1 MANWSDKRAAKSV
14 ATRAPRYGGF
24 ALDLSFV
31 SSFALSLVLS
41 LALFPLVSLCFS
53 SAASAA
59 EIEDLRL
66 WRAPDHT
73 RLVFDLSESADYNL
87 FTLDSPERVVIDIEK
102 STLATRLGDI
112 EFADSPITGLRSAA
126 RDGGKLRVVIDLTE
140 RTRPKSFKLEPS
152 AGQGHRLVVDLYD
165 LDAAKNSTA
174 ASTPQPEAKRSTA
187 AAPADAAADA
197 RRDIVVAISAG
208 HGGEDP
214 GGIGYDGKL
223 QEKNITLRIA
233 RALYDYLDAM
243 PGYAPVM
250 VRDGDYYV
258 ELARRPEIA
267 RERRA
272 DLFVAVHTDW
282 YKTSRARG
290 LTIYAL
296 SGDRADRENARRVA
310 QKENTAD
317 LLGGV
322 GSDLTLSSWDDD
334 VALTLVSLQM
344 AWSMEQSVIAGSHI
358 LNAVGGITRLR
369 KTKVQQAS
377 LEVLKSPDIPSILI
391 ETGYLTNPEEARRL
405 NTSAFQQ
412 QLAGGIGRGVMDY
425 FYAAPPKGTLV
436 AWQKANGVLPATYT
450 VKRGDSLSMI
460 AQRFGT
466 SMARLK
472 SLNKLRGDGVQIGQV
487 LKLPGGRETTVRE
500 HKIQRGETLSGIA
513 QRYRVSVSD
522 LVALNKVDANRILVG
537 QVLKIPAS

>member
-1 MANWSDKRAAKSV
+1 MAFRPTPLTSHPIDAMAIARPRFSRPAVSCRAALLWLCAAA
-14 ATRAPRYGGF
+14 ATP
-24 ALDLSFV
+24 V
-31 SSFALSLVLS
+31 SY
-41 LALFPLVSLCFS
+41 
-53 SAASAA
+53 AA
-59 EIEDLRL
+59 EVRDLRL

-73 RLVFDLSESADYNL
+73 RLVFDLSAGVEYKL
-87 FTLDSPERVVIDIEK
+87 FTLDAPERVVIDIAD
-102 STLATRLGDI
+102 SSLATRLGDI
-112 EFADSPITGLRSAA
+112 EFEDSPITGLRSAT
-126 RDGGKLRVVIDLTE
+126 RDGGLLRVVIDLNTK
-140 RTRPKSFKLEPS
+140 TQPKSFTLEPN
-152 AGQGHRLVVDLYD
+152 AEQGHRLVVDLYD
-165 LDAAKNSTA
+165 SSDERVATALSVRDGSERDKPKRATNRA
-174 ASTPQPEAKRSTA
+174 ASNSATPSGE
-187 AAPADAAADA
+187 

-223 QEKNITLRIA
+223 QEKHITLRIA
-233 RALYDYLDAM
+233 RALYDYLDRM

-258 ELARRPEIA
+258 KLSRRPEIA

-322 GSDLTLSSWDDD
+322 GSDLSLGSWDDD

-344 AWSMEQSVIAGSHI
+344 AWSMEQSVIAGSRV
-358 LNAVGGITRLR
+358 LDAVGGITRLR

-391 ETGYLTNPEEARRL
+391 ETGYLTNPEEAKRL
-405 NTSAFQQ
+405 NTSSFQK
-412 QLAGGIGRGVMDY
+412 QLADSIGRGVMAY
-425 FYAAPPKGTLV
+425 FYDAPPEGSLI
-436 AWQKANGVLPATYT
+436 AWQKSNGVTPTSYT
-450 VKRGDSLSMI
+450 VRRGDSLSMI

-466 SMARLK
+466 TMAALKKHNSLK
-472 SLNKLRGDGVQIGQV
+472 SDGVQIGQV
-487 LKLPGGRETTVRE
+487 IKLPGGVEPAARE
-500 HKIQRGETLSGIA
+500 HKIQSGETLSGIA
-513 QRYRVSVSD
+513 ARYRVSLAD
-522 LVALNKVDANRILVG
+522 LRRLNELRADRILVG
-537 QVLKIPAS
+537 QVLRIPAS

>member
-1 MANWSDKRAAKSV
+1 MNARRVFS
-14 ATRAPRYGGF
+14 
-24 ALDLSFV
+24 V
-31 SSFALSLVLS
+31 SSRVARTPSRLALCLS
-41 LALFPLVSLCFS
+41 LAAALFL
-53 SAASAA
+53 ASAESA
-59 EIEDLRL
+59 EVRDVRL
-66 WRAPDHT
+66 WHAPDHT
-73 RLVFDLSESADYNL
+73 RLVFDLSDQVDYTL
-87 FTLDSPERVVIDIEK
+87 FSLDGPERVVIDLAD
-102 STLATRLGDI
+102 SSLATRLGDI
-112 EFADSPITGLRSAA
+112 DFADSPVTGLRSAE
-126 RDGGKLRVVIDLTE
+126 RDGGLLRIVIDLNTK
-140 RTRPKSFKLEPS
+140 TAPKSFKLEPNTEL
-152 AGQGHRLVVDLYD
+152 GHRLVVDLYE
-165 LDAAKNSTA
+165 AGA
-174 ASTPQPEAKRSTA
+174 ASGVQSGA
-187 AAPADAAADA
+187 AATPARVPEPKVHASNDA

-233 RALYDYLDAM
+233 RALYDYLDTM
-243 PGYAPVM
+243 PGYSPVM

-272 DLFVAVHTDW
+272 DLFVAIHTDW

-322 GSDLTLSSWDDD
+322 GSDLSLGSWDDD

-344 AWSMEQSVIAGSHI
+344 AWSMEQSLIAGTHI
-358 LNAVGGITRLR
+358 LDAVGGITRLR

-391 ETGYLTNPEEARRL
+391 ETGYLTNPEEAKKL
-405 NTSAFQQ
+405 NTAAFQQ

-425 FYAAPPKGTLV
+425 FFDAPPEGTLV
-436 AWQKANGVLPATYT
+436 AWQKANGVVPASYT
-450 VKRGDSLSMI
+450 VRRGDSLSMI

-466 SMARLK
+466 SMAELKRLN
-472 SLNKLRGDGVQIGQV
+472 SLRSDGVQIGQV
-487 LKLPGGRETTVRE
+487 LKLPAGQESATRE
-500 HKIQRGETLSGIA
+500 HRIQRGETLSGIA
-513 QRYRVSVSD
+513 QRYRVSVSE
-522 LVALNKVDANRILVG
+522 LTALNKVDANRILVG

>member
-1 MANWSDKRAAKSV
+1 MAFRPTPLTSHPIDAMAIARPRFSRPRVRCRALLLWLCAAA
-14 ATRAPRYGGF
+14 ATP
-24 ALDLSFV
+24 V
-31 SSFALSLVLS
+31 SY
-41 LALFPLVSLCFS
+41 
-53 SAASAA
+53 AA
-59 EIEDLRL
+59 EVRDLRL

-73 RLVFDLSESADYNL
+73 RLVFDLSAGVEYKL
-87 FTLDSPERVVIDIEK
+87 FTLDAPERVVIDIAD
-102 STLATRLGDI
+102 SSLATRLGDI
-112 EFADSPITGLRSAA
+112 EFEDSPITGLRSAT
-126 RDGGKLRVVIDLTE
+126 RDGGLLRVVIDLNTK
-140 RTRPKSFKLEPS
+140 TQPKSFTLEPN
-152 AGQGHRLVVDLYD
+152 AEQGHRLVVDLYD
-165 LDAAKNSTA
+165 SSDVRVATALSVHNGSERDKPERATNRVASNS
-174 ASTPQPEAKRSTA
+174 
-187 AAPADAAADA
+187 AAPSGE

-223 QEKNITLRIA
+223 QEKHITLRIA
-233 RALYDYLDAM
+233 RALYDYLDRM

-258 ELARRPEIA
+258 KLSRRPEIA

-322 GSDLTLSSWDDD
+322 GSDLSLGSWDDD

-344 AWSMEQSVIAGSHI
+344 AWSMEQSVIAGSRV
-358 LNAVGGITRLR
+358 LDAVGGITRLR

-391 ETGYLTNPEEARRL
+391 ETGYLTNPEEAKRL
-405 NTSAFQQ
+405 NTSSFQKH
-412 QLAGGIGRGVMDY
+412 LAEGIGRGVMAY
-425 FYAAPPKGTLV
+425 FYDAPPEGSLV
-436 AWQKANGVLPATYT
+436 AWQKSNGVTPASYT
-450 VKRGDSLSMI
+450 VRRGDSLSMI

-466 SMARLK
+466 TMAALKKHNSLK
-472 SLNKLRGDGVQIGQV
+472 SDGVQIGQV
-487 LKLPGGRETTVRE
+487 IKLPGGVEPAARE
-500 HKIQRGETLSGIA
+500 HKIQSGETLSGIA
-513 QRYRVSVSD
+513 ARYRVSLAD
-522 LVALNKVDANRILVG
+522 LRRLNELRADRILVG
-537 QVLKIPAS
+537 QVLRIPAS